1 MAYASINFYV
11 SSRLQ
16 LSQLHLSVPVLL
28 LSPLSSI
35 LSSLYNFL
43 TKFLSNLKLI
53 VVLYMWRIS
62 SMHWFFSLVF
72 LGRCALVESCLGDMK
87 RGDRIIKVFKTWV
100 YYTIYMY
107 TILYTYIK
115 LFILC
120 NRVLHFAFWSILQLE
135 TITINQE

>member
-62 SMHWFFSLVF
+62 SMYWFFSLFF

-87 RGDRIIKVFKTWV
+87 RGDSIIKVFKTWV